1 QHPAYM
7 QSLYPFHYWD
17 IISNWSRERRL
28 SPPLVIGLMRQES
41 RFEAQIRSR
50 SGAIG
55 LMQIMPD
62 TGSWIASKKGVSNY
76 NLDNPADNISFGTW
90 YLDYT
95 HNRYKDNSML
105 AVASYNAGPGAV
117 GRWVEE
123 RGVGDP
129 DEFVN
134 NIPYEETRDY
144 VSKVLGTYWNYLRL

>member
-1 QHPAYM
+1 
-7 QSLYPFHYWD
+7 
-17 IISNWSRERRL
+17 
-28 SPPLVIGLMRQES
+28 MRQES

-76 NLDNPADNISFGTW
+76 NLDKPDDNISFGTW

-95 HNRYKDNSML
+95 HGRYGNNSML
-105 AVASYNAGPGAV
+105 AVASYNAGPNRVAQ
-117 GRWVEE
+117 WVEE
-123 RGVGDP
+123 RSVADP

-134 NIPYEETRDY
+134 SIPYDETRDY
-144 VSKVLGTYWNYLRL
+144 VSKVLGNYWNYLRLYSPSVQQQVMALQKIDNLNASK